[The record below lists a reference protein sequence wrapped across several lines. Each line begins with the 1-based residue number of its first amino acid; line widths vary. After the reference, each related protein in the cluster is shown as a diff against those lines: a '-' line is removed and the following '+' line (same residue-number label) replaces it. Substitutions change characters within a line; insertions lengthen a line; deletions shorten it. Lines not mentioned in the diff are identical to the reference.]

1 MAQDILIVDD
11 ESDIRSLIAGI
22 LEDEGYETRE
32 AASSQEAFLAIE
44 KRQPNLII
52 LDVWLQDSELD
63 GLQMLERIRKEN
75 PAQQVLMIS
84 GHATF
89 DMAVNATKMG
99 AYDFLTKP
107 FKTDVLIHTIG
118 RAVEDIRLRE
128 ENESLRARSGNR
140 QAELIG
146 SSAIMVQL
154 RSAIEKV
161 AGTDSRVLISGP
173 PGSGKGIVASVLHA
187 QSERKSGPFVVMSCS
202 GLDPKEVDNA
212 LFGREAD
219 KVTVRRVGAY
229 EKAHRGTLVLDEVGD
244 IPLETQAKLVRV
256 LHKPEFTRI
265 EGDAIVDADVRVIAT
280 SNRDLNRAIEAGEF
294 REDLFYRLNVVPLKV
309 APLSERLGD
318 VPELADEIMQRC
330 AVSTN
335 RPPRKFSADAFAAMQ
350 AHNWPGNVWELVNV
364 VERLLLLSDMDIT
377 AAILA
382 NDVIK
387 AIGKSDNEN
396 DEDTIDFELMN
407 VSLRQAREAF
417 ERQYL
422 NFQLARFDGN
432 ISKTANFV
440 GMDRAALHRKLK
452 SLGLHGGDKTTIRVG

>member
-32 AASSQEAFLAIE
+32 AATSQEAFLAIG
-44 KRQPNLII
+44 KRQPSLII

-63 GLQMLERIRKEN
+63 GLQMLERIRREN

-84 GHATF
+84 GHATI

-140 QAELIG
+140 QTELIG
-146 SSAIMVQL
+146 SSAIMAQL
-154 RSAIEKV
+154 RSAVEKV

-173 PGSGKGIVASVLHA
+173 PGSGKGVVASVLHA
-187 QSERKSGPFVVMSCS
+187 QSERKSGPFVVMSCA
-202 GLDPKEVDNA
+202 GLDPSEVDHS

-219 KVTVRRVGAY
+219 KGKARRVGAY
-229 EKAHRGTLVLDEVGD
+229 EKAHRG
-244 IPLETQAKLVRV
+244 KLVRV
-256 LHKPEFTRI
+256 LHKPEFTRM

-280 SNRDLNRAIEAGEF
+280 SNRDLNHAIKAGEF
-294 REDLFYRLNVVPLKV
+294 REDLFYRLNVVPLQV
-309 APLSERLGD
+309 VPLSERLGD

-330 AVSTN
+330 AGSTN

-350 AHNWPGNVWELVNV
+350 AHSWPGNIWELVNV
-364 VERLLLLSDMDIT
+364 VERLLLLSDINIT

-382 NDVIK
+382 NDVMK
-387 AIGKSDNEN
+387 AIGKGDHEHDEN
-396 DEDTIDFELMN
+396 TVAFELMN

-422 NFQLARFDGN
+422 NFQLARFGGN

-452 SLGLHGGDKTTIRVG
+452 SLGLHGGDKSTIRVG